1 MSNLVLVIYSLLL
14 AVNCNTKYGV
24 ILSDYPKGKFGV
36 KYLEPKSRTVLRR
49 PYSGNIKPKKTI
61 HDVSYIGEPI
71 YEPMFEELEPIYEL
85 VYEPVPRN
93 IPEYTQP
100 EAQHH
105 VIHIHHHNLGK
116 PYLSTQK

>member
-1 MSNLVLVIYSLLL
+1 MVLVLCSLLL
-14 AVNCNTKYGV
+14 AVDCSTKYGV
-24 ILSDYPKGKFGV
+24 ILSNYPKRKFGV

-49 PYSGNIKPKKTI
+49 PYSGNIKPKRTVD
-61 HDVSYIGEPI
+61 DVSYIGEPI

-105 VIHIHHHNLGK
+105 VIHIHHQNSENPLFIPSK
-116 PYLSTQK
+116 VI

>member
-1 MSNLVLVIYSLLL
+1 MSNFVLVLFTLLL
-14 AVNCNTKYGV
+14 AVNCSTKYGV
-24 ILSDYPKGKFGV
+24 ILSDYRKGKFGV

-49 PYSGNIKPKKTI
+49 PYSGNIKPQTSI

-100 EAQHH
+100 EAEHH
-105 VIHIHHHNLGK
+105 IIHIHHHNLQN
-116 PYLSTQK
+116 PYSSSQT